1 MRGLFAF
8 IVAAAIAAVSAWLFS
23 FVVPLPLAIALGIAL
38 GIVELAGSARGQSL
52 RTLLRIDALVLAWP
66 GAALLLYLAG
76 MGDRGLRI
84 SIAAGLAAVLAG
96 LAAGRGSGDDDTRMR
111 VAILAVLVVGYAI
124 VREFIQPSWDLWA
137 LAAASAS
144 AAVPL
149 FVVAGG
155 GIVLPGEHK
164 AVLRAAAMLCVVASA
179 GEAVMALLS

>member
-1 MRGLFAF
+1 
-8 IVAAAIAAVSAWLFS
+8 
-23 FVVPLPLAIALGIAL
+23 
-38 GIVELAGSARGQSL
+38 
-52 RTLLRIDALVLAWP
+52 
-66 GAALLLYLAG
+66 
-76 MGDRGLRI
+76 
-84 SIAAGLAAVLAG
+84 
-96 LAAGRGSGDDDTRMR
+96 MR